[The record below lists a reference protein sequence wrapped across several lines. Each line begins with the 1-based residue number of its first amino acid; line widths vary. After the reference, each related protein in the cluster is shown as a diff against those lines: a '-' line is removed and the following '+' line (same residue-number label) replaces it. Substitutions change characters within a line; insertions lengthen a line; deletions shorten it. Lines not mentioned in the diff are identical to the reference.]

1 MTTPHEGPGGHT
13 VIGVTAG
20 SVNLREADH
29 LIRHLADV
37 LDLPAATVACTHLVR
52 ATARPRTAVSF
63 ALPDAEAATAAWD
76 RLLARLSPE
85 DTAGPGGAGLDGA
98 GLASAGLDGAGAA
111 LGPATHGPAEEA
123 RSATAAAA
131 EHARGSGGRA
141 VLYPGADVLTGTVT
155 LADLLARTA
164 IDQVVLVGAP
174 PATDGDGPDPHIP
187 VRTRDHVRPRWRD
200 GRLVLD
206 LTPAAGGTLAPFEVP
221 NPTPCCADHP

>member
-13 VIGVTAG
+13 VIGVAAG

-52 ATARPRTAVSF
+52 STARPRTAVSF

-85 DTAGPGGAGLDGA
+85 DTAGPGGAGPGD
-98 GLASAGLDGAGAA
+98 AGLDGAGAA
-111 LGPATHGPAEEA
+111 LGADAHGPAEEA
-123 RSATAAAA
+123 HSATAAAA
-131 EHARGSGGRA
+131 EHTRRSGGRA
-141 VLYPGADVLTGTVT
+141 VLYPGAEGLTGTVT
-155 LADLLARTA
+155 VADLLARTA

-174 PATDGDGPDPHIP
+174 PATDGGGPDPHIA
-187 VRTRDHVRPRWRD
+187 VRTRDHVRPQWRD
-200 GRLVLD
+200 GRLVLA
-206 LTPAAGGTLAPFEVP
+206 LTPAPGGTLAPFEVP